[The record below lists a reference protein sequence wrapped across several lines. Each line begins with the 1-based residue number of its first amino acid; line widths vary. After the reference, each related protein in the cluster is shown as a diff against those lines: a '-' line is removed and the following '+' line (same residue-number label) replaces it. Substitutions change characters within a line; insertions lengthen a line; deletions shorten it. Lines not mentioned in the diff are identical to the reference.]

1 MKYKNQ
7 EEIDE
12 FAKELIRLRDKS
24 QKSKSPALKQKYL
37 EHQRFCMEKFKY
49 LVTMRVSKY
58 RKFSNYKDLEQDG
71 FEALVLAL
79 RTYNPDKGSFTW
91 WADKYISTRVSRA
104 ANAHSTIRFPLKK
117 ARELK
122 PFKTTSIPILVDT
135 RPDALESIQMSEAT
149 TQLRNAIKE
158 LPENHQKL
166 IKLIYGFQGMEPHS
180 IGNAIKALSLSRP
193 QCLRLLEEAKTQLK
207 EKLTK
212 GSALNDDCTT

>member
-12 FAKELIRLRDKS
+12 YAKELIRLRDKF
-24 QKSKSPALKQKYL
+24 QKSKRIALKQKYL
-37 EHQRFCMEKFKY
+37 EYQRFCMEKFKY
-49 LVTMRVSKY
+49 LVTIRVSKY

-71 FEALVLAL
+71 FEALILAL
-79 RTYNPDKGSFTW
+79 RTYNPNKGSFTW

-104 ANAHSTIRFPLKK
+104 ANTHSTIRFPLKK
-117 ARELK
+117 AKEIK
-122 PFKTTSIPILVDT
+122 PFKTTSIPIIVDT
-135 RPDALESIQMSEAT
+135 RPDALESIQTSEEVNE
-149 TQLRNAIKE
+149 LRNAIQE

-180 IGNAIKALSLSRP
+180 IGDALKTLCLSRP
-193 QCLRLLEEAKTQLK
+193 QCLKLLEEAKHQLK

-212 GSALNDDCTT
+212 GSKLNDNYTT

>member
-12 FAKELIRLRDKS
+12 YAKELIRLRDKF
-24 QKSKSPALKQKYL
+24 QKSKNQALKQKYV
-37 EHQRFCMEKFKY
+37 EYQNFCMEKFKY
-49 LVTMRVSKY
+49 LVTMRVGKY

-79 RTYNPDKGSFTW
+79 RTYNPNKGSFTW

-122 PFKTTSIPILVDT
+122 PFKTTTIPTLIDMQ
-135 RPDALESIQMSEAT
+135 PSALESIQTIET
-149 TQLRNAIKE
+149 TDYVSKAINE
-158 LPENHQKL
+158 LPESHQKM
-166 IKLIYGFQGMEPHS
+166 INLIYGFQGMKPHS
-180 IGNAIKALSLSRP
+180 IGSAIKTLSISRP
-193 QCLRLLEEAKTQLK
+193 QCLKILQEAKTQLK
-207 EKLTK
+207 EKLTQRI
-212 GSALNDDCTT
+212 CPE